1 MVQIIDFFVSAS
13 CFLFEA
19 AYQAFPITDFL
30 MQHPLFLQQRFNLII
45 LLCIVDDLLG
55 LLFPLKVID
64 LLL

>member
-1 MVQIIDFFVSAS
+1 MVQIIDFFVFAS
-13 CFLFEA
+13 CFLVEA
-19 AYQAFPITDFL
+19 AYQAFPITDFIL
-30 MQHPLFLQQRFNLII
+30 QHPLFLQQRLNLII